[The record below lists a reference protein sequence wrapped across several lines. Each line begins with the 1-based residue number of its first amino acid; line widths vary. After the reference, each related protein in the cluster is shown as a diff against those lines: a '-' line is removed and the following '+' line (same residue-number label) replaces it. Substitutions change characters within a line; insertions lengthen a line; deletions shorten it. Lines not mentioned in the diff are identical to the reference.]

1 MTVGQPRTLFDK
13 IWDAHE
19 AVPAG
24 PDHPA
29 VIYVDTHL
37 IHEVTSPQAF
47 ALLRER
53 GLRVRRPDRTW
64 ATVDHSIPTRFVD
77 GRPAFLNRATRN
89 QVGTLERN
97 CEEHRIPLFRMGDP
111 GQGIVHVIG
120 PELGLT
126 QPGRTIVCGDS
137 HTSTHGAFGAWAF
150 GIGTTEVAQVLAT
163 QCLLQERPRTLGIE
177 ISGRLGAGVS
187 AKDLI
192 LGVIRRFGVA
202 AGRGHVI
209 EYRGEAVDALDM
221 EARMTL
227 CNMSIEAGARAGLIA
242 PDETTFEYLE
252 GKEHVPSGDGFADLV
267 ARWSRLPTDDG
278 AEFDRS
284 LSFDAGS
291 LEPMVTWGTNPGMSC
306 GISEAVPAP
315 ADAEERAAL
324 DYMGIEAG
332 RPLLGRPADV
342 VFIGSC
348 TNARISDLRAAARRP
363 GRPPDESRHPTAGGS
378 GVGQGS
384 PPGGGGRARRGVP
397 ERRGRVA
404 GAGLLDV
411 HRHERGPAVAEGT
424 RRFDFEPQLRGPA
437 RTRGP
442 NRACLAGDCRRLR
455 ARRSGG
461 RSAALPP
468 GLNLVWCPVKR
479 TAFDRRSI
487 PAEPLRSAFRIRR
500 NTLGIPPDSRLVS
513 RAPRRSR

>member
-1 MTVGQPRTLFDK
+1 MGPPRTLFDK

-64 ATVDHSIPTRFVD
+64 ATVDHSIPTRFLE

-89 QVGTLERN
+89 QVETLERN
-97 CEEHRIPLFRMGDP
+97 CEEHGIPLFRMGDP

-209 EYRGEAVDALDM
+209 EYRG
-221 EARMTL
+221 
-227 CNMSIEAGARAGLIA
+227 
-242 PDETTFEYLE
+242 
-252 GKEHVPSGDGFADLV
+252 
-267 ARWSRLPTDDG
+267 
-278 AEFDRS
+278 
-284 LSFDAGS
+284 
-291 LEPMVTWGTNPGMSC
+291 
-306 GISEAVPAP
+306 
-315 ADAEERAAL
+315 
-324 DYMGIEAG
+324 
-332 RPLLGRPADV
+332 
-342 VFIGSC
+342 
-348 TNARISDLRAAARRP
+348 RR
-363 GRPPDESRHPTAGGS
+363 
-378 GVGQGS
+378 
-384 PPGGGGRARRGVP
+384 
-397 ERRGRVA
+397 
-404 GAGLLDV
+404 
-411 HRHERGPAVAEGT
+411 
-424 RRFDFEPQLRGPA
+424 
-437 RTRGP
+437 
-442 NRACLAGDCRRLR
+442 C
-455 ARRSGG
+455 G
-461 RSAALPP
+461 RST
-468 GLNLVWCPVKR
+468 WKR
-479 TAFDRRSI
+479 
-487 PAEPLRSAFRIRR
+487 
-500 NTLGIPPDSRLVS
+500 G
-513 RAPRRSR
+513 

>member
-1 MTVGQPRTLFDK
+1 MTVPEPRTLFDK

-29 VIYVDTHL
+29 VVYVDTHL

-64 ATVDHSIPTRFVD
+64 ATVDHSIPTRFVE
-77 GRPAFLNRATRN
+77 GRPAFLNRATRH
-89 QVGTLERN
+89 QVETLERN
-97 CEEHRIPLFRMGDP
+97 CEEHGIPLFRMGDP

-177 ISGRLGAGVS
+177 ISGRLGVGVS

-192 LGVIRRFGVA
+192 LGVIRKFGVA

-209 EYRGEAVDALDM
+209 EYRGGAVEALDM

-252 GKEHVPSGDGFADLV
+252 GKEQVPSGDGFADLV
-267 ARWSRLPTDDG
+267 ARWSRLPTDEG
-278 AEFDRS
+278 AAFDRS
-284 LSFDAGS
+284 LAFDAGS

-315 ADAEERAAL
+315 ADADERAAL

-348 TNARISDLRAAARRP
+348 TNARISDLRAAARVLAGRRTNPATQLLVVP
-363 GRPPDESRHPTAGGS
+363 GSAKVRRQAEAEGLDKVFRSAGAEWRAPGCS
-378 GVGQGS
+378 MCIAMNGDRLSPKELAVSTSNRNFEGRQG
-384 PPGGGGRARRGVP
+384 PGGRTVLASPVTAAASAL
-397 ERRGRVA
+397 A
-404 GAGLLDV
+404 GA
-411 HRHERGPAVAEGT
+411 VADPRPFLEG
-424 RRFDFEPQLRGPA
+424 
-437 RTRGP
+437 
-442 NRACLAGDCRRLR
+442 
-455 ARRSGG
+455 
-461 RSAALPP
+461 
-468 GLNLVWCPVKR
+468 
-479 TAFDRRSI
+479 
-487 PAEPLRSAFRIRR
+487 
-500 NTLGIPPDSRLVS
+500 
-513 RAPRRSR
+513 

>member
-1 MTVGQPRTLFDK
+1 MMSPRTLFDK

-19 AVPAG
+19 VTPAG

-47 ALLRER
+47 SLLRDR
-53 GLRVRRPDRTW
+53 GLGVRRPDRTW
-64 ATVDHSIPTRFVD
+64 ATVDHSIPTRFV
-77 GRPAFLNRATRN
+77 GGQPAFLNQATRN
-89 QVGTLERN
+89 QVATLEQN
-97 CEEHRIPLFRMGDP
+97 CDEYGIPLFRMGDP

-177 ISGRLGAGVS
+177 ISGRLAAGVS

-209 EYRGEAVDALDM
+209 EYRGGAVRALDM
-221 EARMTL
+221 EGRMTL

-252 GKEHVPSGDGFADLV
+252 GKECVPSGDGFRDLV
-267 ARWSRLPTDDG
+267 EAWRSLPTDEG

-291 LEPMVTWGTNPGMSC
+291 LEPMITWGTNPGMSC

-315 ADAEERAAL
+315 VDAEQRAAL

-348 TNARISDLRAAARRP
+348 TNGRISDLRAAARVLAGRRANPATRLLVVP
-363 GRPPDESRHPTAGGS
+363 GSTAVRRQAEAEGLDEVFRSAGAEWRAS
-378 GVGQGS
+378 GCSMCIAMNGDRLSPQELAVSTSNRNFEGRQG
-384 PPGGGGRARRGVP
+384 PGGRTVLASPVTAAASAL
-397 ERRGRVA
+397 A
-404 GAGLLDV
+404 GAVADPRPLLS
-411 HRHERGPAVAEGT
+411 H
-424 RRFDFEPQLRGPA
+424 
-437 RTRGP
+437 
-442 NRACLAGDCRRLR
+442 
-455 ARRSGG
+455 
-461 RSAALPP
+461 
-468 GLNLVWCPVKR
+468 
-479 TAFDRRSI
+479 
-487 PAEPLRSAFRIRR
+487 
-500 NTLGIPPDSRLVS
+500 
-513 RAPRRSR
+513 

>member
-1 MTVGQPRTLFDK
+1 MTAPRTLFDK

-19 AVPAG
+19 ALPAG

-53 GLRVRRPDRTW
+53 GLPVRRPDRTW
-64 ATVDHSIPTRFVD
+64 ATVDHSIPTRFV
-77 GRPAFLNRATRN
+77 GGQPAFLNRATRH
-89 QVGTLERN
+89 QVATLEKN

-163 QCLLQERPRTLGIE
+163 QCLLQERPRTLAIE
-177 ISGRLGAGVS
+177 ISGSLGPGVS

-192 LGVIRRFGVA
+192 LGIIRRFGVGV
-202 AGRGHVI
+202 GRGHVI
-209 EYRGEAVDALDM
+209 EYRGDAVRALDM

-242 PDETTFEYLE
+242 PDDTTFDYLE
-252 GKEHVPSGDGFADLV
+252 GRQQVPSGDGFGDLV
-267 ARWSRLPTDDG
+267 AGWRRLPTDEG
-278 AEFDRS
+278 AAFDRT
-284 LSFDAGS
+284 LSFDAAH
-291 LEPMVTWGTNPGMSC
+291 LEPMVTWGTNPAMSC
-306 GISEAVPAP
+306 GISEPVPEP
-315 ADAEERAAL
+315 ADTDQRAAL

-332 RPLLGRPADV
+332 RPLLGRRADV

-348 TNARISDLRAAARRP
+348 TNARISDLRAAARVLAGRRTNPQTRLLVVP
-363 GRPPDESRHPTAGGS
+363 GSAAVRRQAEAEGLDEVFRSAGAEWRAPGCS
-378 GVGQGS
+378 MCIAMNGDHLSPEELAVSTSNRNFEGRQG
-384 PPGGGGRARRGVP
+384 PGGRTVLASPVTAAASALSGS
-397 ERRGRVA
+397 VA
-404 GAGLLDV
+404 DPRPFLL
-411 HRHERGPAVAEGT
+411 
-424 RRFDFEPQLRGPA
+424 
-437 RTRGP
+437 
-442 NRACLAGDCRRLR
+442 N
-455 ARRSGG
+455 
-461 RSAALPP
+461 
-468 GLNLVWCPVKR
+468 
-479 TAFDRRSI
+479 
-487 PAEPLRSAFRIRR
+487 
-500 NTLGIPPDSRLVS
+500 
-513 RAPRRSR
+513 

>member
-1 MTVGQPRTLFDK
+1 MAKKPRTLFDK

-24 PDHPA
+24 ADHPA

-47 ALLRER
+47 VLLRER

-64 ATVDHSIPTRFVD
+64 ATVDHSIPTRFVE

-89 QVGTLERN
+89 QVETLERN
-97 CEEHRIPLFRMGDP
+97 CEEHGIPLFRMGDP

-177 ISGRLGAGVS
+177 ISGRLGAV
-187 AKDLI
+187 
-192 LGVIRRFGVA
+192 
-202 AGRGHVI
+202 
-209 EYRGEAVDALDM
+209 EALDM

-227 CNMSIEAGARAGLIA
+227 CNMSIEAGARAGLVA

-252 GKEHVPSGDGFADLV
+252 GKEHVPAGDGFANLV
-267 ARWSRLPTDDG
+267 VRWSRLPTDEG
-278 AEFDRS
+278 AAFDRS

-348 TNARISDLRAAARRP
+348 TNARISDLRAAARVLAGRRTNPATQLLVVP
-363 GRPPDESRHPTAGGS
+363 GSAKVRRQAEAEGLDEVFRSAGAEWRAPGCS
-378 GVGQGS
+378 MCIAMNGDRLSPKELAVSTSNRNFEGRQG
-384 PPGGGGRARRGVP
+384 PGGRTVLASPVTAAASAL
-397 ERRGRVA
+397 A
-404 GAGLLDV
+404 GAVADPRPLL
-411 HRHERGPAVAEGT
+411 
-424 RRFDFEPQLRGPA
+424 Q
-437 RTRGP
+437 
-442 NRACLAGDCRRLR
+442 N
-455 ARRSGG
+455 
-461 RSAALPP
+461 
-468 GLNLVWCPVKR
+468 
-479 TAFDRRSI
+479 
-487 PAEPLRSAFRIRR
+487 
-500 NTLGIPPDSRLVS
+500 
-513 RAPRRSR
+513 